1 MNIYIS
7 DKTSTKNAL
16 AKMNKFGG
24 RSLIVLKKNKI
35 LAGILTSGDLR
46 KAIIDKKI
54 SNKSIKFIYNKKP
67 KYIFK
72 DEINLKKIK
81 KIFKTKKIDI
91 LPVVEKKSLK
101 VFKYYDLK
109 SLTVKKKIKRKKIN
123 ANVVIMAG
131 GRGTRMQPVTEI
143 LPKPLIPIN
152 KKPIIQHII
161 ERFNKFGVNK
171 FYVTINHKS
180 QFIKAYFKEAKL
192 SSKFNFLAESKPQGT
207 IGGARMLINKINNN
221 FFLTNCDT
229 LVSANYNQILKKH
242 ILEKN
247 LITIVAVK
255 KDYKIPYGSCV
266 LNENG
271 SLKEILEKPIFKL
284 NINVGFYVL
293 NHKVLKF
300 IPPKGSFD
308 ITDLIKLILSK
319 GGRIGLY
326 KIKKSS
332 WKDIGQWTEYK
343 KAMDKIFNK

>member
-16 AKMNKFGG
+16 AKINKFGG
-24 RSLIVLKKNKI
+24 RSLIVIKKKKI
-35 LAGILTSGDLR
+35 FAGVLTSGDLR

-54 SNKSIKFIYNKKP
+54 SNKSIKFIYNKKA

-72 DEINLKKIK
+72 DEVNLKKIK
-81 KIFKTKKIDI
+81 NIFKKKKIDI

-101 VFKYYDLK
+101 VFKYYDLN
-109 SLTVKKKIKRKKIN
+109 SLTSKKNIKRKKIK

-131 GRGTRMQPVTEI
+131 GRGARMQPVTEI

-152 KKPIIQHII
+152 KKPIIQHIV

-192 SSKFNFLAESKPQGT
+192 KSKFNFITEAKPKGT
-207 IGGARMLINKINNN
+207 IGGVRILKNKIHNN

-229 LVSANYNQILKKH
+229 LVNANYNQILKKH
-242 ILEKN
+242 TLEKN
-247 LITIVAVK
+247 MITIVAVK

-266 LNENG
+266 LNESG

-293 NHKVLKF
+293 NYKVLKL
-300 IPPKGSFD
+300 IPSKGSFD
-308 ITDLIKLILSK
+308 ITDLIKLILGK
-319 GGRIGLY
+319 GGKIGLY

-343 KAMDKIFNK
+343 KAMNKIFN